1 MENENQEIKVPS
13 NNLFSVLAGMLVGS
27 LAGALT
33 MLLLAPQSGKDTRM
47 QIKDRSIEL
56 RDRATM
62 IMEDTVAQLR
72 VNRDKITMGGR
83 EKAKELLHK
92 GQELVAEQLERVSES
107 ALAMEKAIQN

>member
-1 MENENQEIKVPS
+1 MNDY
-13 NNLFSVLAGMLVGS
+13 LAGMLVGS

-56 RDRATM
+56 RDRATT

-83 EKAKELLHK
+83 QKAKELLQK
-92 GQELVAEQLERVSES
+92 GQELVVEQLERVSES